1 MNVPAAIGAQT
12 HGVEVAGE
20 RPHAHR
26 PHQHRGRD
34 PGARPAGPSPDPD
47 RETGGRPGDVER
59 ADQLEELQRRLIPE
73 GLVAGGCTGTV
84 DDPSPAADGERESTT
99 TTERSTTTESP
110 AGPTATVPD
119 QTDLEP
125 NAVVDRVVDG
135 DTIIVE
141 IAGARERV
149 RLLGIDTPESVAENR
164 PDQCYGA
171 ESADY
176 LTSLLPEGTQVT
188 LIRDVEARDQFDRL
202 LAYVVRSSDQL
213 FVNLDLIEQGY
224 AGVLI
229 YEPNSFYRDLFEDA
243 EDTAFRNDVG
253 LWGVCG
259 GPDVPLN

>member
-1 MNVPAAIGAQT
+1 MLAAA
-12 HGVEVAGE
+12 
-20 RPHAHR
+20 
-26 PHQHRGRD
+26 
-34 PGARPAGPSPDPD
+34 
-47 RETGGRPGDVER
+47 
-59 ADQLEELQRRLIPE
+59 
-73 GLVAGGCTGTV
+73 CTGTDESATEV
-84 DDPSPAADGERESTT
+84 ESTT
-99 TTERSTTTESP
+99 AADEPAAGLDALSPVDDAPEAEASDDPAPADEADVDDTT
-110 AGPTATVPD
+110 AAAPTATVPD
-119 QTDLEP
+119 QAVLEP

-141 IAGARERV
+141 IAGDRERV

-164 PDQCYGA
+164 PDQCYGE

-176 LTSLLPEGTQVT
+176 LRSLLPSGTDVT

-213 FVNLDLIEQGY
+213 FVNLDLLERGF

-243 EDTAFRNDVG
+243 EDTAFANDIG

-259 GPDVPLN
+259 GPDVPLD